1 MVSVQ
6 TCCSICILV
15 PFLAGCAASPQEAA
29 SEAPRPQAAAGTS
42 AAATSSPSAAAGS
55 AAATSTPTGAELS
68 AASLGPASNRV
79 VDLGKQPA
87 NEAENTG
94 QVCRQMLKPNTNSII
109 NVCGTPAQWKLYRAA
124 EARQAQELLLNMQ
137 GMRH

>member
-15 PFLAGCAASPQEAA
+15 PFLAGCAASPRDAA
-29 SEAPRPQAAAGTS
+29 TEAPRAQAAAVTP
-42 AAATSSPSAAAGS
+42 ASPSAAAGNAVNAPAS
-55 AAATSTPTGAELS
+55 AELS
-68 AASLGPASNRV
+68 AASAVPAPNPV
-79 VDLGKQPA
+79 VDLGKQPP

-109 NVCGTPAQWKLYRAA
+109 NVCGTPAQWKVYRAA

-137 GMRH
+137 WMRH

>member
-15 PFLAGCAASPQEAA
+15 PFLAGCAASPRDAVT
-29 SEAPRPQAAAGTS
+29 EAPRAQAAA
-42 AAATSSPSAAAGS
+42 ATPAVAPTSPSAAAGNAVNAPAS
-55 AAATSTPTGAELS
+55 AELS
-68 AASLGPASNRV
+68 AASAEPAPNPV
-79 VDLGKQPA
+79 VDLGKQPP

>member
-15 PFLAGCAASPQEAA
+15 PFLAGCAASPKEAA
-29 SEAPRPQAAAGTS
+29 NEGLRAPAAPETS
-42 AAATSSPSAAAGS
+42 AVPSSPSAAAAS
-55 AAATSTPTGAELS
+55 AAATNVPTSAELS
-68 AASLGPASNRV
+68 VASVEPAPSPV
-79 VDLGKQPA
+79 VDLGKRPVD
-87 NEAENTG
+87 EAENTG

-109 NVCGTPAQWKLYRAA
+109 NVCGTPAQWKRYKEA
-124 EARQAQELLLNMQ
+124 EARQAQELLLNIQ

>member
-1 MVSVQ
+1 MCRV
-6 TCCSICILV
+6 T
-15 PFLAGCAASPQEAA
+15 
-29 SEAPRPQAAAGTS
+29 PRGGQRG
-42 AAATSSPSAAAGS
+42 AATPG
-55 AAATSTPTGAELS
+55 GGGDLGGGDELTLGGRGERGGNEHS

-109 NVCGTPAQWKLYRAA
+109 IVCGTPAQWKVYRAA

>member
-15 PFLAGCAASPQEAA
+15 PFLAGCAASPKDAA
-29 SEAPRPQAAAGTS
+29 SEALRNPTAPEAS
-42 AAATSSPSAAAGS
+42 AVATSSPSAAAGS
-55 AAATSTPTGAELS
+55 AAQRTCDGAGLS
-68 AASLGPASNRV
+68 AASNEPAPNPV
-79 VDLGKQPA
+79 VDLGKQPP